1 MNPDDYITGLH
12 DENSSMN
19 RKEVLSEREEVSILV
34 ETLERN
40 LRYSEERSRYQAK
53 LLKEA
58 GGIIEIYRTT
68 GKLKESE
75 LNRLTE
81 IFEPYL
87 TN

>member
-12 DENSSMN
+12 DENSPMN
-19 RKEVLSEREEVSILV
+19 RKEVLSEMEEVNILF

-58 GGIIEIYRTT
+58 GGIIEMYRTT
-68 GKLKESE
+68 GKFKESE